1 MATAPDISKL
11 TYSELK
17 ALADEANSLLESKR
31 THELDVLVDG
41 WAKKAAAQGF
51 TPSEVIAVFQKY
63 LPKGRAKSAGKSK
76 GDFTHVNPK
85 NAAEGYRG
93 KGPHPKWLAAA
104 IAGGKK
110 LEDFAV

>member
-1 MATAPDISKL
+1 MATAPDLSKL
-11 TYSELK
+11 SYSELK
-17 ALADEANSLLESKR
+17 ALSDEAAALLESKR

-51 TPSEVIAVFQKY
+51 TPTEVVAVFQKY
-63 LPKGRAKSAGKSK
+63 LPKAKGSKSK
-76 GDFTHVNPK
+76 GAFTHVNPK
-85 NAAEGYRG
+85 NPNEGYRG

-104 IAGGKK
+104 IAAGKK